1 MGEEVDVDLW
11 VGAAAAA
18 GEEGEK
24 EGVKEGG
31 GVVRVPEAAGGAVTV
46 VDHDFNWPAATTT
59 AATAAAAAAAA
70 IDALH
75 LFVLVLDMHPTQ
87 FDC

>member
-1 MGEEVDVDLW
+1 VGEEVDVDLW
-11 VGAAAAA
+11 VGVAAAA

-46 VDHDFNWPAATTT
+46 VDHDFNWPAAPTT
-59 AATAAAAAAAA
+59 TAAAAAAAA
-70 IDALH
+70 AAAVAALH
-75 LFVLVLDMHPTQ
+75 HLLVLVLHLDPA
-87 FDC
+87 